1 MPLSLEFVWKEKKTI
16 IDSMPTFQ
24 IKYAWAFWRINH
36 PSNKARAEVEGV
48 EGVGE
53 QYNNVNNNPSFLTLL
68 PTYSEPYPKC
78 CIY

>member
-1 MPLSLEFVWKEKKTI
+1 
-16 IDSMPTFQ
+16 MPTFQ

-78 CIY
+78 CIYYTPLLKDCLDMYKVPD